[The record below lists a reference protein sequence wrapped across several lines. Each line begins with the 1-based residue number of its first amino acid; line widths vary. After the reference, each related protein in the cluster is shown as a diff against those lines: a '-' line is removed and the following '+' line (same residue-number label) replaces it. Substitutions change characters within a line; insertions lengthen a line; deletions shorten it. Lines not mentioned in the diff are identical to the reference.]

1 MDTLSRLSHEHD
13 ELRAHL
19 EPIESA
25 AQAQDAPVLAAL
37 LRAAQNALTAE
48 LDAHIGVEE
57 TEVFSAITE
66 TMGDGLVAPFRD
78 EHVEIRAV
86 RDDIYAWLA
95 RGEAPYAL
103 SLRLCDLILAH
114 QAREDLM
121 LFPSARE
128 ALAEGR
134 G

>member
-1 MDTLSRLSHEHD
+1 MDTLTRLSHEHD
-13 ELRAHL
+13 DLRARL

-25 AQAQDAPVLAAL
+25 AQAQDAPALAAL
-37 LRAAQNALTAE
+37 LRAAQDTLTAE
-48 LDAHIGVEE
+48 LDAHIATEE
-57 TEVFSAITE
+57 VEVFSAIAG

-95 RGEAPYAL
+95 RGAAPYAL

-114 QAREDLM
+114 QTREDLM

-128 ALAEGR
+128 ALAEER